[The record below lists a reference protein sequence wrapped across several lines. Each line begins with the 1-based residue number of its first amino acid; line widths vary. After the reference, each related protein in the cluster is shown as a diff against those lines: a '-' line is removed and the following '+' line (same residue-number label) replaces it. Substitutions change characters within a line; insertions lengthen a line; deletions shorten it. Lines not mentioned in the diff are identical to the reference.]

1 MGERDSLLEVQQELH
16 DMGQEAYQFE
26 QKCPHCQN
34 QFKEFW
40 ERLDWVDLELQRL
53 SSIEESYI
61 FFAELRLSLFG
72 LWRTAGLNFAPT
84 LQF

>member
-61 FFAELRLSLFG
+61 FLQNCVSRYLDFG
-72 LWRTAGLNFAPT
+72 EPLD
-84 LQF
+84 